1 MNTRL
6 LYSDQ
11 LIKLAIVGFG
21 LIGQRHAEAIRVSP
35 RVELT
40 AVVEPENS
48 ASRSVVDSSVSIFAN
63 TAQMLELAKPD
74 GVIIASPTKLH
85 IMHSKL
91 CVEAGI
97 PALIE
102 KPISDDLAA
111 ARQLT
116 QDAAQADVPLLV
128 GHHRRFNPIIKRAHD
143 LIKSGEVG
151 DIRAINST
159 CWFYKPDYY
168 FDNASWRKEK
178 GAGPV
183 SVNLIHDIDLMRHFC
198 GEVVTVQAQLASARR
213 GYENEDLAS
222 AILRFA
228 CGAIGTVS
236 VSDSIVS
243 PWSWEFTSDENPAY
257 PSTQQSTYFIGGSE
271 GSISLPDLHVWR
283 HEGGHDWWNPM
294 WSERAST
301 ANSDPLINQ
310 IIHFRRV
317 ILGEEKP
324 LVSGVEGTKS
334 LEVVDAIQ
342 RAAVTHELVRLDG
355 ESKMAQVQNV
365 TPSVEV
371 MTSSQ

>member
-1 MNTRL
+1 MH
-6 LYSDQ
+6 SDQ
-11 LIKLAIVGFG
+11 SVKLAIVGFG
-21 LIGQRHAEAIRVSP
+21 LIGQRHAEAISVSP
-35 RVELT
+35 RIELT

-48 ASRSVVDSSVSIFAN
+48 VSRGAVDSSVAIFAE
-63 TAQMLELAKPD
+63 TAQMLEHAKPD

-85 IMHSKL
+85 VMHAKL

-97 PALIE
+97 PVLIE

-111 ARQLT
+111 ARHLT
-116 QDAAQADVPLLV
+116 KDAAQANVSLLV

-143 LIKSGEVG
+143 LIKFGEVG

-168 FDNASWRKEK
+168 FENAPWRKKK

-183 SVNLIHDIDLMRHFC
+183 SVNLIHDVDLMRYFC
-198 GEVVTVQAQLASARR
+198 GEIVAVQAQFAGAKR

-228 CGAIGTVS
+228 SGAIGTVS
-236 VSDSIVS
+236 VSDSIAS

-257 PSTQQSTYFIGGSE
+257 PSTQQSTYLIGGTE

-283 HEGGHDWWNPM
+283 HEGGLDWWNPM
-294 WSERAST
+294 RSEQAPS

-324 LVSGVEGTKS
+324 LVSGREGTKS
-334 LEVVDAIQ
+334 LEVIDAIQ
-342 RAAVTHELVRLDG
+342 RAAVTHELVQLEGIHQTNEIEDG
-355 ESKMAQVQNV
+355 LPL
-365 TPSVEV
+365 TEV
-371 MTSSQ
+371 INGSE

>member
-1 MNTRL
+1 MVH
-6 LYSDQ
+6 SDQ
-11 LIKLAIVGFG
+11 LTKLAIVGFG

-48 ASRSVVDSSVSIFAN
+48 ASRSAVDSSVSIFAD

-85 IMHSKL
+85 VMHSKL
-91 CVEAGI
+91 CVEASI

-102 KPISDDLAA
+102 KPISDDHAA

-116 QDAAQADVPLLV
+116 KDAAQVGVPLLV

-168 FDNASWRKEK
+168 FDNASWRKKK

-198 GEVVTVQAQLASARR
+198 GEVVAVQAQFASARR

-228 CGAIGTVS
+228 SGAIGTVS

-257 PSTQQSTYFIGGSE
+257 PSTQQSTYFIGGSK
-271 GSISLPDLHVWR
+271 GSISLPDLQVWR
-283 HEGGHDWWNPM
+283 HEGDFDWWNPM
-294 WSERAST
+294 WSERAPT

-334 LEVVDAIQ
+334 LEVIDAIQ